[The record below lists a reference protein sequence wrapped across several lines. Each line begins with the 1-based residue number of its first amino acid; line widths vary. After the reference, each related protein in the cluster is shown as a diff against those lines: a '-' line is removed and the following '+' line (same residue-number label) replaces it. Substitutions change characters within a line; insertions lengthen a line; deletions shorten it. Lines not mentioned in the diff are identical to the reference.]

1 VKREWLLFE
10 DFDKDAQLTERQ
22 EQLNGNVRGRRV
34 VLNRIIIVGVPVAP
48 QVAVKMGT
56 AGDERRPNFVD
67 SDQRG
72 ADAGGVTRQRLDVHR
87 ARVAVCDMRARID
100 RARRGYCGARRQR
113 QEPQQYDACLDA
125 VARNRSPQPKSLFH
139 S

>member
-1 VKREWLLFE
+1 
-10 DFDKDAQLTERQ
+10 
-22 EQLNGNVRGRRV
+22 
-34 VLNRIIIVGVPVAP
+34 
-48 QVAVKMGT
+48 
-56 AGDERRPNFVD
+56 
-67 SDQRG
+67 
-72 ADAGGVTRQRLDVHR
+72 
-87 ARVAVCDMRARID
+87 VAVCDMRARID